1 MAVRVDAVREVS
13 VIVPVMNEEDNV
25 LPLIER
31 VREALG
37 QMDWELVIVDDGS
50 TDSTVERILEESLID
65 ARVRV
70 VELARNYG
78 QSTAMQAGLD
88 HASGDVLITM
98 DGDLQNDPADIPA
111 LVAKLEDGYDI
122 VAGYRVKRQDRF
134 ITRKVPSWIA
144 NRIIGWVTGVP
155 IKDNGCSLKAYRRE
169 LLSRMRLYSDMHRFI
184 PALAAA
190 TAGARVAQVP
200 VRHHARLH
208 GESKY
213 GLSRVFKVLADL
225 VTIKMVL
232 SSRTRALRSGS
243 GIFCRSSA
251 SCSGVASFSD
261 AMILAWSSW
270 IGPRLD
276 SIVKGSRSI

>member
-1 MAVRVDAVREVS
+1 MNYENSRKIS

-37 QMDWELVIVDDGS
+37 QADWELVIVDDGS
-50 TDSTVERILEESLID
+50 TDSTVERILEESVVD
-65 ARVRV
+65 ARVRL

-134 ITRKVPSWIA
+134 ITRKVPSSTGLIPFFPRTPPTSSRVIA
-144 NRIIGWVTGVP
+144 T
-155 IKDNGCSLKAYRRE
+155 
-169 LLSRMRLYSDMHRFI
+169 
-184 PALAAA
+184 ALA
-190 TAGARVAQVP
+190 
-200 VRHHARLH
+200 
-208 GESKY
+208 
-213 GLSRVFKVLADL
+213 
-225 VTIKMVL
+225 
-232 SSRTRALRSGS
+232 
-243 GIFCRSSA
+243 
-251 SCSGVASFSD
+251 
-261 AMILAWSSW
+261 
-270 IGPRLD
+270 
-276 SIVKGSRSI
+276 